1 MSEGI
6 KDWIRNLPS
15 TNYKAFISIWLSV
28 AVVMIFTLSIALQV
42 DLQTEAVYA
51 VFIFLGG
58 LVGADVTQFVMKRK
72 TEIITPPAALAENTT
87 TTTISTPT
95 TPAKAVLSQ
104 ADAQRV
110 ADAHDVRQREI
121 AAASAD
127 GAVG

>member
-1 MSEGI
+1 MTDGI

-28 AVVMIFTLSIALQV
+28 AVVMIFTTCIALEIQ
-42 DLQTEAVYA
+42 LQTEAVYA

-72 TEIITPPAALAENTT
+72 TEIVTPPAAMAENTKT
-87 TTTISTPT
+87 TTVTSGPS
-95 TPAKAVLSQ
+95 ASVLTKD
-104 ADAQRV
+104 DAQLAAEVLEAARL
-110 ADAHDVRQREI
+110 RQLEEG
-121 AAASAD
+121 

>member
-28 AVVMIFTLSIALQV
+28 AVVMIFTVSIALKV
-42 DLQTEAVYA
+42 ELQTEAVYA

-72 TEIITPPAALAENTT
+72 TEIITPPAAMAENTT
-87 TTTISTPT
+87 TTTVTSPT
-95 TPAKAVLSQ
+95 LSK
-104 ADAQRV
+104 ADAQK
-110 ADAHDVRQREI
+110 AAEALEARQREI